1 MNAHAPA
8 AVLWD
13 MDGTLIDSEPYWI
26 AAEIELCAQ
35 FGVAWSKEDG
45 LRQVGNALVK
55 TATELRERGVNMP
68 IDTITEHLT
77 GRVTMQVREH
87 APWQQDAFDLLNAVL
102 AAGIPCALVT
112 MSYRQLADAL
122 LARVPEAFAAVVT
135 GDEVV
140 NGKPH
145 PEAYLLAAK
154 RLGVDITHCVAFE
167 DSPAGVES
175 ARASGARTVGIRRL
189 VPLTAAPQLSR
200 VRNLKKITVADIR
213 EIAAGRVID
222 QFARRK

>member
-1 MNAHAPA
+1 MNAHSPA

-26 AAEIELCAQ
+26 AAEIELCAK
-35 FGVAWSKEDG
+35 FGVAWTKEDG

-77 GRVTMQVREH
+77 GRVTMQVRER

-135 GDEVV
+135 GDEVT
-140 NGKPH
+140 NGKPD
-145 PEAYLLAAK
+145 PEAYLLGGQAAWRGHHELRRVRGLASRRWLCA
-154 RLGVDITHCVAFE
+154 RLRGPHGGHQA
-167 DSPAGVES
+167 
-175 ARASGARTVGIRRL
+175 ARTAQV
-189 VPLTAAPQLSR
+189 
-200 VRNLKKITVADIR
+200 
-213 EIAAGRVID
+213 AAGAQPRQEPQED
-222 QFARRK
+222 HRR